1 MNDLTRAENV
11 ALEHPLTQAPPAPTV
26 GAVRVVLLGKGGSGK
41 STLGGLLGAELAGR
55 GERVV
60 AMDADTVPGLA
71 QVLGMPAGD
80 DWYLAHM
87 ATRDHGGWKLEGT
100 PAEVVERCSRDA
112 PGGVRFLQLGNAD
125 AQIKDF
131 EFRREGFLDRWS
143 GMMAFNTVVR
153 SFDDEGGWVVIDLPG
168 GTLQVASGMVGTT
181 GVAVMV
187 VEPFAKSVLTARRF
201 AGMGEWPAGL
211 RLVGV
216 ANKVESAE
224 DEAYVA
230 SALTDLGVPVWG
242 TIPLDP
248 AVKQAERSAQALVM
262 LDPASPARRA
272 VAALADRL
280 ADAAAVPT
288 TSGGRT

>member
-1 MNDLTRAENV
+1 MAVPPGVARARRKRYR
-11 ALEHPLTQAPPAPTV
+11 L
-26 GAVRVVLLGKGGSGK
+26 GVRVVLLGKGGSGK
-41 STLGGLLGAELAGR
+41 STLGGLLGAEFAGR

-87 ATRDHGGWKLEGT
+87 ATREHGGWKLEGT
-100 PAEVVERCSRDA
+100 PAEVVDRCSRDA

-187 VEPFAKSVLTARRF
+187 IEPFAKSVLTARRF

-224 DEAYVA
+224 DEDYVA
-230 SALTDLGVPVWG
+230 SALTDLGIPVWG

-248 AVKQAERSAQALVM
+248 AVKLAERNGQPLVT
-262 LDPASPARRA
+262 LDPTTPARRA

-280 ADAAAVPT
+280 AGAAAVPT